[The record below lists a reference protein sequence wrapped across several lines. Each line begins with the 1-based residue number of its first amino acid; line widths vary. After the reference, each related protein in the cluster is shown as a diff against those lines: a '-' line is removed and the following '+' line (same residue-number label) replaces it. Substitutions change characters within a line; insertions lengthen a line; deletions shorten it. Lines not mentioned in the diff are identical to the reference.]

1 MVHNER
7 RLKQMLLYKL
17 LKEEIQDITFFMS
30 LFKLNMMLFCKFSCL
45 LQSLN
50 FIPVNACVLLHCV
63 NHCDTLERLTEIHRD
78 SFVYDLCRSEHFLCD
93 KTIQVLCQIHH
104 AVVIC
109 KCLVKLHQ
117 SELRVMS
124 CIKTLITEYTS
135 DLIYLL
141 ESSDNQSLQVQLQG
155 NTKLQ
160 IFVQGIEMCLERSC
174 CCSTCVL
181 YKHWSLNFHK
191 SFSA

>member
-1 MVHNER
+1 
-7 RLKQMLLYKL
+7 
-17 LKEEIQDITFFMS
+17 MS
-30 LFKLNMMLFCKFSCL
+30 LFKFYIMLFCKFSCL

-50 FIPVNACVLLHCV
+50 FIPVNACVFLHCV

-109 KCLVKLHQ
+109 VCLVKLHQ
-117 SELRVMS
+117 SELWVMS

-141 ESSDNQSLQVQLQG
+141 ESSDDQSLQVQLQG

-174 CCSTCVL
+174 SCSTGIC
-181 YKHWSLNFHK
+181 YKHRSLNFHK